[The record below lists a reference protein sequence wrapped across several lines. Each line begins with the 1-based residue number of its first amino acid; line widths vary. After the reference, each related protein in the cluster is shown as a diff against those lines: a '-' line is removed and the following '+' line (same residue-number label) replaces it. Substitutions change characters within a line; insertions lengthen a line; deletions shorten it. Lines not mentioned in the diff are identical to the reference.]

1 MNDCIINTK
10 QLYKHYGNKPAI
22 NDFTIDVT
30 PGMITGLIGKNGSG
44 KTTLMKLIA
53 GQLDVT
59 SGEVRVLSDKPMDNL
74 KVLEHVVYTY
84 HNYKYPRYLDLSMI
98 ISNYAA
104 LFKTFDKDFALK
116 LLKYFEL
123 KPGMKYHQL
132 SQGMAST
139 FNFICGISCRTKL
152 TMFDEP
158 VLGMDVS
165 VRKSIYEVL
174 LRDYTEHP
182 RSIIISS
189 HLISELEGVLS
200 DIILIDNGRLV
211 LYDSIDNIREYAYR
225 VDGARNSLD
234 AFTQGKNVIYT
245 KAGDIGS
252 FSILRGPLSES
263 IINESSQLSLELSQ
277 VRVEDLFVYLTKQN
291 KEVELECLWET
302 TK

>member
-1 MNDCIINTK
+1 MTDYIISTK
-10 QLYKHYGNKPAI
+10 HLSKNYGNKLAI
-22 NDFTIDVT
+22 DDFTIDISADK
-30 PGMITGLIGKNGSG
+30 ITGLIGRNGSG

-53 GQLDVT
+53 GQLDAT
-59 SGEVRVLSDKPMDNL
+59 GGELKVLSEAPIDNL
-74 KVLEHVVYTY
+74 KVLKNVVYTY
-84 HNYKYPRYLDLSMI
+84 HDYRYSKGLDLNTI
-98 ISNYAA
+98 LLNYDS
-104 LFKTFDKDFALK
+104 LFETFDKEFASK
-116 LLKYFEL
+116 LLKYFDL
-123 KPGMKYHQL
+123 KPGMKYYQL
-132 SQGMAST
+132 SQGMASV
-139 FNFICGISCRTKL
+139 FNFISGLSCRTKL

-200 DIILIDNGRLV
+200 DIILIDNGKPV

-225 VDGARNSLD
+225 FDGARNSLE
-234 AFTQGKNVIYT
+234 AFNQGKDVIYS
-245 KAGDIGS
+245 KCGDVGS
-252 FSILRGPLSES
+252 YSVLRGPLSENL
-263 IINESSQLSLELSQ
+263 INESKQYHLELSQ

>member
-1 MNDCIINTK
+1 MTDYIVYTK
-10 QLYKHYGNKPAI
+10 QLSKKYGGKLAI
-22 NDFTIDVT
+22 DDFTINIAADK
-30 PGMITGLIGKNGSG
+30 ITGLIGRNGSG

-53 GQLDVT
+53 GQLDAT
-59 SGEVRVLSDKPMDNL
+59 GGELKVLSEAPMDNL
-74 KVLEHVVYTY
+74 RVLKHVVYTY
-84 HNYKYPRYLDLSMI
+84 HDYRYSKGLDLKTI
-98 ISNYAA
+98 LSNYDS
-104 LFKTFDKDFALK
+104 LFETFDMEFASK
-116 LLKYFEL
+116 LLKYFDL
-123 KPGMKYHQL
+123 KPGMKYYQL
-132 SQGMAST
+132 SQGMASV
-139 FNFICGISCRTKL
+139 FNFISGLSCRTKL

-200 DIILIDNGRLV
+200 DIILIDNGKPV
-211 LYDSIDNIREYAYR
+211 LYDTIDNIREYAYR
-225 VDGARNSLD
+225 FDGARNRLE
-234 AFTQGKNVIYT
+234 AFNQGKDIIYS
-245 KAGDIGS
+245 KSGDVGS
-252 FSILRGPLSES
+252 YSVLRGPLSES
-263 IINESSQLSLELSQ
+263 LINESKQYHLELSQ

>member
-1 MNDCIINTK
+1 MTDCIISTK
-10 QLYKHYGNKPAI
+10 QLSKNYGNKLAI
-22 NDFTIDVT
+22 DDFTISIT
-30 PGMITGLIGKNGSG
+30 PDKITGLIGRNGSG

-53 GQLDVT
+53 GQLDAT
-59 SGEVRVLSDKPMDNL
+59 GGELKVLSEAPMDNL
-74 KVLEHVVYTY
+74 KVLKNVVYTY
-84 HNYKYPRYLDLSMI
+84 HDYRYSKGLDLNTI
-98 ISNYAA
+98 LLNYDA
-104 LFKTFDKDFALK
+104 LFETFDMEFASK
-116 LLKYFEL
+116 LLKYFDL
-123 KPGMKYHQL
+123 KPGMKYYHL
-132 SQGMAST
+132 SQGMASV
-139 FNFICGISCRTKL
+139 FNFICGLSCRTKL

-200 DIILIDNGRLV
+200 DIILIDNGKPV

-225 VDGARNSLD
+225 FDGARNSLE
-234 AFTQGKNVIYT
+234 AFNQGKDVIYS
-245 KAGDIGS
+245 KLGDVGS
-252 FSILRGPLSES
+252 YSVLRGPLTENL
-263 IINESSQLSLELSQ
+263 INESKQYHLELSQ